1 MICPKCQTEN
11 PEGSQFCINCGAK
24 LEVSPVSPKPT
35 AQSTQPTQ
43 APQPE
48 APPPPP
54 TKTVSKPWWETW
66 WKILLILLCI
76 GPLGLIGTWLV
87 WAKTNWSKAVKWLV
101 TGIIVLI
108 VLTANIYLGVSLAR
122 IKQPPKQPKIQP
134 EEFQPYLPPTQKP
147 ELFPTPTSTIA
158 PQPPTQLPILQT
170 VGTEFAGVS
179 AELNE
184 VTRSGNAVTVK
195 FTLRA
200 SSNYK
205 DLEKSFESYSSS
217 SYTSIYGE
225 LINCK
230 TYGINLRLCDKG
242 PYSLETAYLVD
253 EANQIKYEV
262 LKGVDGKPLASKTE
276 AKDLK
281 VGQTM
286 SLFAQFTA
294 PPETTKTVTI
304 NFPKIQPFTG
314 VSLE

>member
-147 ELFPTPTSTIA
+147 ELFPTPTPTPISL
-158 PQPPTQLPILQT
+158 PPVTPLQI
-170 VGTEFAGVS
+170 VGTEFKGVS
-179 AELNE
+179 ALLTS
-184 VTRSGNAVTVK
+184 VSRSGAVVTVR
-195 FTLRA
+195 FTLKA
-200 SSNYK
+200 SDNESEMAHGDLGTKIGTTYEGPPGKICYVGCWDFSINSN
-205 DLEKSFESYSSS
+205 D
-217 SYTSIYGE
+217 I
-225 LINCK
+225 
-230 TYGINLRLCDKG
+230 
-242 PYSLETAYLVD
+242 PYSVTSAFLVD
-253 EANQIKYEV
+253 ETNQMKYEV
-262 LKGVDGKPLASKTE
+262 LKDPSGNYLASK
-276 AKDLK
+276 DVLQMLK
-281 VGQTM
+281 PGQSI
-286 SLFAQFTA
+286 SLYAQFAA

-304 NFPKIQPFTG
+304 NFPKVQPFTG
-314 VSLE
+314 ISLE